1 MADTFGFGGEEIVDI
16 NDAPENKNQ
25 PVATGDSGDDSG
37 DKHDDDLKNKKEPD
51 GSGDNPDD
59 NNGDDKDKLELSE
72 GQVIEIG
79 EDSYTVDKDGN
90 LLDKD
95 GNVFKEAKDVQD
107 YLKQFEVDNSDSE
120 DEINIQTIQKA
131 LGIELTDDEDKPIE
145 FENSVEGV
153 KSYINSVI
161 EAQKKDIAESAVTA
175 VFKQYPVLEDFLN
188 YYIANGNSY
197 EGFGKDPDRSSIT
210 IDDND
215 EAQQENIIRMA
226 WKERGMKGDV
236 ESYIQYLKASNILA
250 NTARTELKGLQDA
263 DKQRKDNYEKEAKAA
278 EEQRQQSLKEYW
290 AGVANVIQNRK
301 IAGYEIPEQIIINRD
316 GKKVTATTKDFYNYL
331 YMVDK
336 DGKSAYAKDFA
347 KLTPEQKRDDEILRA
362 FLTFTGG
369 SYSNLVDM
377 AIKER
382 QIKTLKLQ
390 AKQQKQTSVRMKPQ
404 TNKKD
409 NLDFGF

>member
-25 PVATGDSGDDSG
+25 PVATGDGDDTLG
-37 DKHDDDLKNKKEPD
+37 DKHEDDLKDKKEPD
-51 GSGDNPDD
+51 GSGDNPD
-59 NNGDDKDKLELSE
+59 NNNDDDKDKIELSE
-72 GQVIEIG
+72 GQIIEIG

-145 FENSVEGV
+145 FENSIEGV

-161 EAQKKDIAESAVTA
+161 EAQKKDIAESAVNA
-175 VFKQYPVLEDFLN
+175 IFQKYPVVEDFIN

-197 EGFGKDPDRSSIT
+197 EGFGKTPDRSNIT

-226 WKERGMKGDV
+226 WKERGMNGDV
-236 ESYIQYLKASNILA
+236 ESYIQYLKASNILNA
-250 NTARTELKGLQDA
+250 TAKTELKALQDS
-263 DKQRKDNYEKEAKAA
+263 DKQRKENYEKEAKAV
-278 EEQRQQSLKEYW
+278 EEQKQQAMKDYW
-290 AGVANVIQNRK
+290 LGVQNVIQSRK

-316 GKKVTATTKDFYNYL
+316 GKKITATPKDFYNYL

-347 KLTPEQKRDDEILRA
+347 KLTSEQKRDDEILRA

-369 SYSNLVDM
+369 TYSNLVDM
-377 AIKER
+377 AIKEEK
-382 QIKTLKLQ
+382 IKTLKLQ
-390 AKQQKQTSVRMKPQ
+390 AKQNKATSIRIKPQ
-404 TNKKD
+404 TNKKN
-409 NLDFGF
+409 NLDFGY

>member
-25 PVATGDSGDDSG
+25 PVATGDGDDTLG
-37 DKHDDDLKNKKEPD
+37 DKHDDDLKDKKEPD
-51 GSGDNPDD
+51 GSGDNPENNDD
-59 NNGDDKDKLELSE
+59 DDKDKLELSE

-120 DEINIQTIQKA
+120 DEINIQNIQKA

-161 EAQKKDIAESAVTA
+161 EAQKKDIAESAVNA
-175 VFKQYPVLEDFLN
+175 IFQKYPVVEDFIN

-197 EGFGKDPDRSSIT
+197 EGFGKTPDRSNIT

-226 WKERGMKGDV
+226 WKERGMNGDV
-236 ESYIQYLKASNILA
+236 ESYIQYLKASNILNA
-250 NTARTELKGLQDA
+250 TAKTELKALQDS
-263 DKQRKDNYEKEAKAA
+263 DKQRKENYEKEAKAI
-278 EEQRQQSLKEYW
+278 EEQKQQAMKDYW
-290 AGVANVIQNRK
+290 LGVQNVIQSRK

-316 GKKVTATTKDFYNYL
+316 GKKITATPKDFYNYL

-347 KLTPEQKRDDEILRA
+347 KLTSEQKRDDEILRA

-369 SYSNLVDM
+369 TYSNLVDM
-377 AIKER
+377 AIKEEK
-382 QIKTLKLQ
+382 IKTLKLQ
-390 AKQQKQTSVRMKPQ
+390 AKQNKATSIRIKPQ
-404 TNKKD
+404 TNKKN

>member
-16 NDAPENKNQ
+16 NDALKEKNQ
-25 PVATGDSGDDSG
+25 PVATSDDGDGSG
-37 DKHDDDLKNKKEPD
+37 DKHDDDLKDKKEPD
-51 GSGDNPDD
+51 GSGDNPDNNNDD
-59 NNGDDKDKLELSE
+59 NKDKIELSE

-120 DEINIQTIQKA
+120 DEINIQNIQKA

-161 EAQKKDIAESAVTA
+161 EAQKKDIAESAVNA
-175 VFKQYPVLEDFLN
+175 IFQKYPVVEDFIN

-197 EGFGKDPDRSSIT
+197 EGFGKTPDRSNIT

-226 WKERGMKGDV
+226 WKERGMNGDV
-236 ESYIQYLKASNILA
+236 ESYIQYLKASNILNA
-250 NTARTELKGLQDA
+250 TAKTELKALQDS
-263 DKQRKDNYEKEAKAA
+263 DKQRKENYEKEAKAV
-278 EEQRQQSLKEYW
+278 EEQKQQAMKDYW
-290 AGVANVIQNRK
+290 LGVQNVIQSRK

-316 GKKVTATTKDFYNYL
+316 GKKITATPKDFYNYL

-347 KLTPEQKRDDEILRA
+347 KLTSEQKRDDEILRA

-369 SYSNLVDM
+369 TYSNLVDM
-377 AIKER
+377 AIKEEK
-382 QIKTLKLQ
+382 IKTLKLQ
-390 AKQQKQTSVRMKPQ
+390 AKQNKATSIRIKPQ
-404 TNKKD
+404 TNKKN
-409 NLDFGF
+409 NLDFGY

>member
-1 MADTFGFGGEEIVDI
+1 MTDTFGFGGEEIVDI

-25 PVATGDSGDDSG
+25 TVATGDGGDGSG
-37 DKHDDDLKNKKEPD
+37 DKHYDDLKDKKEPD
-51 GSGDNPDD
+51 GSGDNPD
-59 NNGDDKDKLELSE
+59 NNDDDDKDKLELSE

-161 EAQKKDIAESAVTA
+161 EAQKKDIAESAVNA
-175 VFKQYPVLEDFLN
+175 IFQKYPVVEDFIN

-197 EGFGKDPDRSSIT
+197 EGFGKTPDRSNIT

-226 WKERGMKGDV
+226 WKERGMNGDV
-236 ESYIQYLKASNILA
+236 ESYIQYLKASNILNA
-250 NTARTELKGLQDA
+250 TAKTELKALQDS
-263 DKQRKDNYEKEAKAA
+263 DKQRKENYEKEAKAI
-278 EEQRQQSLKEYW
+278 EEQKQQAMKDYW
-290 AGVANVIQNRK
+290 LGVQNVIQSRK

-316 GKKVTATTKDFYNYL
+316 GKKITATPKDFYNYL

-347 KLTPEQKRDDEILRA
+347 KLTSEQKRDDEILRA

-369 SYSNLVDM
+369 TYSNLVDM
-377 AIKER
+377 AIKEEK
-382 QIKTLKLQ
+382 IKTLKLQ
-390 AKQQKQTSVRMKPQ
+390 AKQNKATSIRMKPQ
-404 TNKKD
+404 TNKKN

>member
-1 MADTFGFGGEEIVDI
+1 MTDTFGFGGEEIVDI

-25 PVATGDSGDDSG
+25 TVATGDGGDGSG
-37 DKHDDDLKNKKEPD
+37 DKHDDDLKDKKEPD
-51 GSGDNPDD
+51 GSGDNPD
-59 NNGDDKDKLELSE
+59 NNDDDDKDKLELSE

-161 EAQKKDIAESAVTA
+161 EAQKKDIAESAVNA
-175 VFKQYPVLEDFLN
+175 IFQKYPVVEDFIN

-197 EGFGKDPDRSSIT
+197 EGFGKTPDRSNIT

-226 WKERGMKGDV
+226 WKERGMNGDV
-236 ESYIQYLKASNILA
+236 ESYIQYLKASNILNA
-250 NTARTELKGLQDA
+250 TAKTELKALQDS
-263 DKQRKDNYEKEAKAA
+263 DKQRKENYEKEAKAI
-278 EEQRQQSLKEYW
+278 EEQKQQAMKDYW
-290 AGVANVIQNRK
+290 LGVQNVIQSRK

-316 GKKVTATTKDFYNYL
+316 GKKITATPKDFYNYL

-347 KLTPEQKRDDEILRA
+347 KLTSEQKRDDEILRA

-369 SYSNLVDM
+369 TYSNLVDM
-377 AIKER
+377 AIKEEK
-382 QIKTLKLQ
+382 IKTLKLQ
-390 AKQQKQTSVRMKPQ
+390 AKQNKATSIRMKPQ
-404 TNKKD
+404 TNKKN

>member
-16 NDAPENKNQ
+16 DDALKEKNQ
-25 PVATGDSGDDSG
+25 PVATGNDGDGSG
-37 DKHDDDLKNKKEPD
+37 DKHDDDLKDKKEPD
-51 GSGDNPDD
+51 GSGDNPD
-59 NNGDDKDKLELSE
+59 NNNDDDKDKIELSE

-131 LGIELTDDEDKPIE
+131 LGIELTDDEDKPIQ
-145 FENSVEGV
+145 FENSVEGI

-161 EAQKKDIAESAVTA
+161 EAQKKDIAESAVNA
-175 VFKQYPVLEDFLN
+175 IFQKYPVVEDFIN

-197 EGFGKDPDRSSIT
+197 EGFGKTPDRSNIT

-226 WKERGMKGDV
+226 WKERGMNGDV
-236 ESYIQYLKASNILA
+236 ESYIQYLKASNILNA
-250 NTARTELKGLQDA
+250 TAKTELKALQDS
-263 DKQRKDNYEKEAKAA
+263 DKQRKENYEKEAKAV
-278 EEQRQQSLKEYW
+278 EEQKQQAMKDYW
-290 AGVANVIQNRK
+290 LGVQNVIQSRK

-316 GKKVTATTKDFYNYL
+316 GKKITATPKDFYNYL

-347 KLTPEQKRDDEILRA
+347 KLTSEQKRDDEILRA

-369 SYSNLVDM
+369 TYSNLVDM
-377 AIKER
+377 AIKEEK
-382 QIKTLKLQ
+382 IKTLKLQ
-390 AKQQKQTSVRMKPQ
+390 AKQNKSTSIRIKPQ
-404 TNKKD
+404 TNKKN
-409 NLDFGF
+409 NLDFGY